1 VQDGGWVSPALTCE
15 PTICVFEGMET
26 IRNETER
33 NADRKD
39 APTQVVQYRI
49 RKPTPRET
57 GRLMGL
63 SDGDIDKMIA
73 AGISKSALYRL
84 HGNSIVVDVLYYIFR
99 QMFFPERANGENVQL
114 KLF

>member
-33 NADRKD
+33 NTDHKD
-39 APTQVVQYRI
+39 APTEAFRYRI
-49 RKPTPRET
+49 RKLTPRET

-63 SDGDIDKMIA
+63 SDENIDKMFA

-99 QMFFPERANGENVQL
+99 QMFFPEQGKGENVQF